1 LIVAGQLRHFFG
13 VSVPAGTDFFAMLRA
28 FATRIETLDPWVT
41 ATGAVTLA
49 LAGGAT
55 VPTVGALPSALPP
68 LSLPSFDPE
77 TWRRLAPA
85 ALALTVLG
93 LTEAVSIAR
102 ALALRSG
109 QRIDGSQEF
118 VGQGLS
124 NLAGAFFSAYPS
136 SGSFNRSGV
145 NLEAGA
151 RTPLAA
157 VFSAVFLLLVLLV
170 VAPLAA
176 YL

>member
-1 LIVAGQLRHFFG
+1 MSAASI
-13 VSVPAGTDFFAMLRA
+13 
-28 FATRIETLDPWVT
+28 DPWIT
-41 ATGAVTLA
+41 ATGVVTLVVA
-49 LAGGAT
+49 LAARRLWPRIPPMIVAMVAGSLFAWGLSQAGHRDRADRRLARRGPAAA
-55 VPTVGALPSALPP
+55 VAPLVRSRHVGA
-68 LSLPSFDPE
+68 
-77 TWRRLAPA
+77 LAPA

-151 RTPLAA
+151 RSPLAA
-157 VFSAVFLLLVLLV
+157 IVSASRSR
-170 VAPLAA
+170 
-176 YL
+176 